1 LFQLDDKD
9 KKILNMLQEN
19 SRMSYIHIANELRI
33 SEATVR
39 YRVKNLLDNGIINR
53 FTVLLDPRKVGYP
66 ITGILL
72 VKIVPEHFEEAAKK
86 ISHLDET
93 RHVLQNT
100 GEYNLVAV
108 VKARS
113 LENLNELR
121 KKIELIPG
129 VRELSLSAATKLI
142 KIDPSFEL

>member
-1 LFQLDDKD
+1 
-9 KKILNMLQEN
+9 M
-19 SRMSYIHIANELRI
+19 HIASKLGI

-39 YRVKNLLDNGIINR
+39 YRVKNLIDNGIINR
-53 FTVLLDPRKVGYP
+53 FTVLLDPRKIGYP

-86 ISHLDET
+86 ISDLEET

-100 GEYNLVAV
+100 GEYNIVAV
-108 VKARS
+108 VKAKS
-113 LENLNELR
+113 LENLNDLR
-121 KKIELIPG
+121 KKIELIHG